1 MSHPTR
7 EGAVGRSD
15 IPAAGRL
22 WAALGTGWLILGV
35 TLLLFL
41 GIEGGYRAFR
51 AVWHPYREGSTAG
64 LTRSDYPYRDQRW
77 FRDWAIRRDAILHDS
92 TRYDPYR
99 GWQLGAVAMPG
110 LHVDDAGR
118 RVTPQPGSASERN
131 RQVFLLG
138 ASTMW
143 GYVARDSAT
152 IPALVARELA
162 RRGIM
167 DVTVVNLAN
176 SGYNVTQE
184 TITLMLELR
193 RGNVPAIAVA
203 LDGVN
208 EAGAVLLGGAVG
220 DVHDQ
225 VLAER
230 RFARRSLLQ
239 DLVGHSAFLERLL
252 ILTSGARHPIENG
265 DSLCVKIAEYYSR
278 MVDQVEAL
286 SQAHGFTT
294 YFLWQPTLARSRK
307 PRTSWERWLGSTHPE
322 FQRLT
327 AVCGARTDS
336 IMAPRMGA
344 RYVPLSALFDKDT
357 NSVFLDHWGHV
368 TERANGVIADRIV
381 DLLAPALEARR
392 P

>member
-1 MSHPTR
+1 
-7 EGAVGRSD
+7 VGRSD
-15 IPAAGRL
+15 ILAAVGRL
-22 WAALGTGWLILGV
+22 WAALGTGWLILGIS
-35 TLLLFL
+35 LLMFL
-41 GIEGGYRAFR
+41 AIEGGYRALR
-51 AVWHPYREGSTAG
+51 AVLHPYREGAASG
-64 LTRSDYPYRDQRW
+64 LTRSDHPYRDRPW
-77 FRDWAIRRDAILHDS
+77 FRDWVVRRDAVLHDS

-99 GWQLGAVAMPG
+99 GWRLGAVALPG
-110 LHVDDAGR
+110 LHVDTAGR
-118 RVTPQPGSASERN
+118 RVTPQAASASGRG

-143 GYVARDSAT
+143 GYTARDSAT

-162 RRGIM
+162 RRGVS

-184 TITLMLELR
+184 AITLMLELR
-193 RGNVPAIAVA
+193 RGNVPDVAVA

-239 DLVGHSAFLERLL
+239 DLIGHSALLERLL
-252 ILTSGARHPIENG
+252 IITSGQRNPIEHG
-265 DSLCVKIAEYYSR
+265 DSLCVRIADYYSR

-286 SQAHGFTT
+286 SKAYGFTT

-307 PRTSWERWLGSTHPE
+307 PRTSWEGWLDGIQPE

-327 AVCGARTDS
+327 ATCGARTDS
-336 IMAPRMGA
+336 IMMPRRGA
-344 RYVPLSALFDKDT
+344 TYVPLSAMFDEDT
-357 NSVFLDHWGHV
+357 GSVFLDQWGHV
-368 TERANGVIADRIV
+368 TEQANAVIAGRIV
-381 DLLAPALEARR
+381 DLLVPALEARR